1 MLSDVDLD
9 LSLSFP
15 ILLPP
20 LSPHHV
26 THREKRED
34 VEIQSNSFIAG
45 LSNRFISLMRLRL
58 HPPTDRFFPPTL
70 HVYTNKQQLNIKK
83 KKKIEDKIKKVE
95 RSAVNEK
102 KKGRRVNDASR
113 YIELCLKFFYFFF
126 QSDLYSAFL
135 VYMPRSIDRHA
146 ANGRVGSP
154 STYF

>member
-1 MLSDVDLD
+1 MSSNIKRRLSKSASPCSHCDDPCSSTVDNPSIHSVGSFVKISWPFFFFFLLVGRVFLCWRMLSDVDLD

-83 KKKIEDKIKKVE
+83 KKKDRGQNKK
-95 RSAVNEK
+95 S
-102 KKGRRVNDASR
+102 
-113 YIELCLKFFYFFF
+113 
-126 QSDLYSAFL
+126 
-135 VYMPRSIDRHA
+135 
-146 ANGRVGSP
+146 
-154 STYF
+154 